1 MVLQLWFRLM
11 IPQFLEEM
19 AHRHIHKRTSV
30 PLSVLSFLAHG
41 LEAWVLV
48 FGKGDIVSHSRTEI
62 RACLSAVFP
71 DKWVGYVRF
80 NFGKEGT
87 LSHSQT
93 EIHACLSPVFPGKWI
108 WCVKLNFGKYGTLS
122 HSQTEIH
129 ACLSTIFPGKWIWC
143 VRHYFVKYGTLSYF
157 SNENS
162 FLSQPSPFWQMV
174 WMRYT

>member
-48 FGKGDIVSHSRTEI
+48 FGKDDIVLHSRTEI
-62 RACLSAVFP
+62 WACLSAVFP
-71 DKWVGYVRF
+71 DTWVGYVRF
-80 NFGKEGT
+80 NFGKQGT

-93 EIHACLSPVFPGKWI
+93 EIHACQHNI
-108 WCVKLNFGKYGTLS
+108 
-122 HSQTEIH
+122 
-129 ACLSTIFPGKWIWC
+129 
-143 VRHYFVKYGTLSYF
+143 
-157 SNENS
+157 
-162 FLSQPSPFWQMV
+162 FWQMDLMCETLFCKIWHTV
-174 WMRYT
+174 VFFKQKFFPISDQSFLADGVDALYLTLILLTCIIWWAPNNASKWQMDLTRLLKS